1 MVNHC
6 LLFMQFRI
14 HSPNIFCIDVRMENL
29 HILNIV
35 IISNVLE
42 DNKWMEESFKN
53 FRIFWNRKPIYPI
66 IKGIQVV
73 FQMKKFE
80 LISLEY
86 VLLPHLQIYFAFTQV
101 WNSEVNHSACHIA
114 DTWLCW
120 FDQNQF
126 DNEQRLLSCKNLF
139 SCQYWLN
146 TTDFTEWRKGVE
158 TKCSY
163 FRSYFWL
170 D

>member
-1 MVNHC
+1 MILQALYILQISFIHSDIHIKSKLLVNHC
-6 LLFMQFRI
+6 LLFMQFSI

-86 VLLPHLQIYFAFTQV
+86 VLLPHLQIYLICNKLSLTK
-101 WNSEVNHSACHIA
+101 NKNDKCKKSI
-114 DTWLCW
+114 
-120 FDQNQF
+120 
-126 DNEQRLLSCKNLF
+126 LLL
-139 SCQYWLN
+139 Y
-146 TTDFTEWRKGVE
+146 
-158 TKCSY
+158 
-163 FRSYFWL
+163 
-170 D
+170 